1 MQSIEPSLEGIDDYY
16 GKESREKRLTIWIV
30 ILSGLL
36 IGAIYGIVQANA
48 TVSDEVTAEKQKLGI
63 FKQ

>member
-1 MQSIEPSLEGIDDYY
+1 MTSIEPSLESIEDYH
-16 GKESREKRLTIWIV
+16 GKESREKRLTIWLV

-48 TVSDEVTAEKQKLGI
+48 TVSDEIAAEKQKSGI
-63 FKQ
+63 FR

>member
-1 MQSIEPSLEGIDDYY
+1 MQSIEPTLETIEDYN

-48 TVSDEVTAEKQKLGI
+48 SVGDELMVEKGRSGI
-63 FKQ
+63 FK

>member
-1 MQSIEPSLEGIDDYY
+1 MMQSIEPTLEGISDYN
-16 GKESREKRLTIWIV
+16 GEESNEKRLTIWLV

-48 TVSDEVTAEKQKLGI
+48 MVSDEMAVEKQKSGI
-63 FKQ
+63 FK